1 MKIKLLM
8 VPSIIVLAIVLGI
21 WLIYPAYSNG
31 STGVKDRK
39 DQLQAEKLKLDSIL
53 GRSGNASKLSSQLES
68 LQIDRDA
75 LYEFVPVDMKES
87 EIIDNL
93 NKMASDSGLL
103 VYGISISQPKLEVA
117 SVEVPA
123 TMGSTSIDPNNPMG
137 NVDVNAIVLPKV
149 KNFETDMQISGNY
162 EQVKGF
168 LEKVDVFARHGNVTS
183 IFLKKGLSTTSV
195 SSADPADDMTSLDV
209 LTANLKLTF
218 NILEKAKLSEGNI
231 ADPIFS
237 SSNLDTK
244 VISQI
249 KAQYSN
255 AALKLDIGQTGKPNP
270 FLP

>member
-1 MKIKLLM
+1 M

-31 STGVKDRK
+31 STGVKDRR

-53 GRSGNASKLSSQLES
+53 GKSGNASSLSSQLES
-68 LQIDRDA
+68 LQSDRDV

-117 SVEVPA
+117 SVEAPV
-123 TMGSTSIDPNNPMG
+123 TMGSTSLDPSNPMG
-137 NVDVNAIVLPKV
+137 NTDVNVVVLPKV
-149 KNFETDMQISGNY
+149 KNFEADMQISGNY
-162 EQVKGF
+162 EQIKTF
-168 LEKVDVFARHGNVTS
+168 LEKMDIFARYVSVNNV
-183 IFLKKGLSTTSV
+183 FLKKGLSTTAV
-195 SSADPADDMTSLDV
+195 PSADSTTDTASLDV
-209 LTANLKLTF
+209 LTANLKLDF
-218 NILEKAKLSEGNI
+218 DILEKAKLSNDNI
-231 ADPIFS
+231 TDPVFS
-237 SSNLDTK
+237 SSSLDTK